1 MFRTIHEALI
11 NIQRHANARHVCID
25 VRDIDG
31 LIAGT
36 VADDGSGFDV
46 ASARARARATHHFGL
61 DNSAERLR
69 LAGGNLTLVSTPGDG
84 TRVTFA
90 LPAHRA
96 HDAAA
101 CEVRDQDPGTVR
113 VTNA

>member
-1 MFRTIHEALI
+1 VFRTIHEALI
-11 NIQRHANARHVCID
+11 NVQRHACARRVCID
-25 VRDIDG
+25 VRDIEG

-46 ASARARARATHHFGL
+46 ASARARARATRHFGL

-69 LAGGNLTLVSTPGDG
+69 LAGGNPTLVSTPGEG

-96 HDAAA
+96 HDAAG
-101 CEVRDQDPGTVR
+101 CPPEDQAPAIVR
-113 VTNA
+113 VTSA

>member
-1 MFRTIHEALI
+1 
-11 NIQRHANARHVCID
+11 VCVD
-25 VRDIDG
+25 VRDVGG
-31 LIAGT
+31 LISGA

-46 ASARARARATHHFGL
+46 DSARARARATHHFGL

-69 LAGGNLTLVSTPGDG
+69 LAGGNLTLVSTPGAG

-96 HDAAA
+96 LDAAA
-101 CEVRDQDPGTVR
+101 HRPGDQDPAIVR
-113 VTNA
+113 VTTA